1 MKKIIVIF
9 LTLILCS
16 CNINDSNVISRTEE
30 DIYIKFEDM
39 FSSNFG
45 IYYFYMNGCAACESI
60 DYSIKEYALT
70 DKDFYL
76 VIPSNKFKYGY
87 DKDLN
92 IGVNNYEDII
102 ITGFPS
108 LFVVNEY
115 KVTDIKVGVKDI
127 SNYLL

>member
-1 MKKIIVIF
+1 MKKIIVI
-9 LTLILCS
+9 LIALILCS
-16 CNINDSNVISRTEE
+16 CNVDDSNVISRIEK

-39 FSSNFG
+39 FYSNSG

-70 DKDFYL
+70 NEDFYL

-108 LFVVNEY
+108 LFIVNGY
-115 KVTDIKVGVKDI
+115 KVVDIKVGVKDI

>member
-1 MKKIIVIF
+1 MKKIIVI
-9 LTLILCS
+9 LIALILCS
-16 CNINDSNVISRTEE
+16 CNISNSNVISRTEE

-39 FSSNFG
+39 FSFNFG
-45 IYYFYMNGCAACESI
+45 IYYFYMDGCAACESI
-60 DYSIKEYALT
+60 DYSIKKYALT
-70 DKDFYL
+70 DKNFYL

-108 LFVVNEY
+108 LFIINEY

>member
-1 MKKIIVIF
+1 MKKIIVI
-9 LTLILCS
+9 LIALILCS
-16 CNINDSNVISRTEE
+16 CNVNDSNVISRIEK

-39 FSSNFG
+39 FYSNSG

-70 DKDFYL
+70 NEDFYL

-108 LFVVNEY
+108 LLIVNGY
-115 KVTDIKVGVKDI
+115 KVVDIKVGVKDI

>member
-1 MKKIIVIF
+1 MKKIIVI
-9 LTLILCS
+9 LIALILCS
-16 CNINDSNVISRTEE
+16 CNVNDSNVISRIEK

-39 FSSNFG
+39 FYSNSG

-70 DKDFYL
+70 NEDFYL

-108 LFVVNEY
+108 LFIVNGY
-115 KVTDIKVGVKDI
+115 KVVDIKAGVKDI

>member
-1 MKKIIVIF
+1 MKKIIVI
-9 LTLILCS
+9 LIALILCS
-16 CNINDSNVISRTEE
+16 CNVNDSNVISRIEK

-39 FSSNFG
+39 FYSNSG

-70 DKDFYL
+70 NEDFYL

-108 LFVVNEY
+108 LLIVNEY
-115 KVTDIKVGVKDI
+115 KVVDIKVGVKDI